1 MTSRRLFVSKLF
13 TLAAVAPLLCSA
25 EKACCPASKEEK
37 KDCKKEE
44 KKTCG
49 PKLTATGATVVEAG
63 DKKTKLAIKCAKCG
77 FKAELEIDTPTADKP
92 YSQEWKCPKCGHK
105 QKITV
110 EVAKA

>member
-1 MTSRRLFVSKLF
+1 MTSRRLFISKLL

-25 EKACCPASKEEK
+25 EKANTDASKEEK
-37 KDCKKEE
+37 KAS
-44 KKTCG
+44 G

-63 DKKTKLAIKCAKCG
+63 EKKTKLAIKCDKCG
-77 FKAELEIDTPTADKP
+77 FKAELEIDTPTADAP

-110 EVAKA
+110 SVAKAE